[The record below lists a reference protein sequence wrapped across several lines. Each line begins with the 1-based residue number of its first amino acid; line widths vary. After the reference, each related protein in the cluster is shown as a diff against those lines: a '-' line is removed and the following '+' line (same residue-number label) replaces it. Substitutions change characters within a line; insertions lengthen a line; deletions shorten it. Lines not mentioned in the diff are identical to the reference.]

1 MADDDVIERA
11 MVANGY
17 TIKKH
22 GGAFR
27 WGVARPLEDK
37 ARVTLVYLCLKEVNP
52 DSEVSIREVEGF
64 AYALGV
70 LPKKWLMRLR
80 TTAILLILG

>member
-1 MADDDVIERA
+1 MADNDVFERA

-37 ARVTLVYLCLKEVNP
+37 ARGKGGGGVSS
-52 DSEVSIREVEGF
+52 SEGSES
-64 AYALGV
+64 
-70 LPKKWLMRLR
+70 
-80 TTAILLILG
+80 